1 MSKKHLACVVIIML
15 IVVLVQL
22 TLSMNKRM
30 VKMQGEADRAKSQA
44 ASSSLQLQIE
54 KGQFAELENS
64 SKSLIEY
71 LNIWQPYF
79 KAVDSAQSAELKIS
93 LRIKEDSLVSLSQ
106 KYETVSN
113 PGNNYLSSMMRARL
127 IFEDDYVRLL
137 NWLGQVE
144 SQLPTI
150 RVGSVRLTRGT
161 SGNDLKMEL
170 ILEQPLV
177 SSK

>member
-1 MSKKHLACVVIIML
+1 MSKKHLACVVIIVL

-30 VKMQGEADRAKSQA
+30 VKMQGEADTAKSQTS
-44 ASSSLQLQIE
+44 SSSLQLQIE
-54 KGQFAELENS
+54 RGQYAELENS

-93 LRIKEDSLVSLSQ
+93 LRIKEDNLVSLSQ
-106 KYETVSN
+106 RYETVSN
-113 PGNNYLSSMMRARL
+113 PGNSFLSSIMRARL
-127 IFEDDYVRLL
+127 TFEDDYVRLL
-137 NWLGQVE
+137 NWLGEVE

-150 RVGSVRLTRGT
+150 RVGSIKLTRGT
-161 SGNDLKMEL
+161 GGNDLKMEL

-177 SSK
+177 SK